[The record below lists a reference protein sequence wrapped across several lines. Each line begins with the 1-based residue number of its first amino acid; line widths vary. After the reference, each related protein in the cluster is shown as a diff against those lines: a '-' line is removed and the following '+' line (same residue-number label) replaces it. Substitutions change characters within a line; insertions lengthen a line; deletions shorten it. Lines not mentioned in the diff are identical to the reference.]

1 MWIGYGGAGLGRLKD
16 GRFSHCR
23 MAQGLHDDYL
33 SNMIPDGRGRLWFAG
48 NQGIF
53 SVRETEAVELAEG
66 RIARVRSVA
75 YGQTEGLSRLQA
87 SHGTW
92 PGTLRAND
100 GRLWFAMESGL
111 AVVNVPDFKEALHNI
126 LQHSGANQAQLEI
139 ASDAQILAVTLSDHG
154 RGFAAGPKPEGADGF
169 TRPAPADVMYV
180 VQASAVR
187 QTSPLKF
194 YREDQGTGSM
204 AITGNSV
211 TRRRVLP

>member
-53 SVRETEAVELAEG
+53 SVRETEAFELAEG

-87 SHGTW
+87 SHGIR
-92 PGTLRAND
+92 PSFPTLAILAAFPA
-100 GRLWFAMESGL
+100 GIEQVGPELVEMAGEASGL
-111 AVVNVPDFKEALHNI
+111 HGQLVFQPPGWFDRTQGQRHEVRL
-126 LQHSGANQAQLEI
+126 AQFDGLVGI
-139 ASDAQILAVTLSDHG
+139 GV
-154 RGFAAGPKPEGADGF
+154 RG
-169 TRPAPADVMYV
+169 
-180 VQASAVR
+180 
-187 QTSPLKF
+187 
-194 YREDQGTGSM
+194 
-204 AITGNSV
+204 
-211 TRRRVLP
+211 